1 MSDKIK
7 RIFCIAIGLV
17 MGGWLAVYGTRELIN
32 SKRLADHGKAAQARV
47 VDLRE
52 TVSGRL
58 RRHAYY
64 LTIAFE
70 TPGGSAVTKEV
81 KVGQD
86 TFTTAQVGSAVK
98 AYYLAEDPTVCAA
111 GQTVDL
117 RYGNLLFGLVVLAGA
132 VFLWVT
138 RNRSSEMDDLA
149 EKIEG
154 HLKPLM
160 VERFDYAPVR
170 AQEFGHLDLAF
181 YDNARRHLEERG
193 YSFLADEEN
202 VTLRKQSGE
211 RNFLR
216 LLVSREQTVVAFL
229 YHVKA
234 RKASGKDSKVLDLET
249 WFSNRQFV
257 CTSNAAQAG
266 VFDSPPSIHA
276 LHLPAE
282 ASWDAIREAHQK
294 QVTDFLAKSP
304 GVEPIKLKG
313 MEEVRRFQ
321 DNLQR
326 TKAEFRRNNGLSK
339 AELERLVRGRAGIDV
354 EGLHAKLAERL
365 KQYSPAPVPA

>member
-7 RIFCIAIGLV
+7 RIFCIAIGIV
-17 MGGWLAVYGTRELIN
+17 MGGWLVFYGARELVN
-32 SKRLADHGKAAQARV
+32 SKRLADQGKTAQAQV
-47 VDLRE
+47 ADLRE
-52 TVSGRL
+52 SVSGRL
-58 RRHAYY
+58 RRHTYY

-70 TPGGSAVTKEV
+70 TPGGRSVTKEV
-81 KVGQD
+81 KVSRD

-111 GQTVDL
+111 GPTVDL

-138 RNRSSEMDDLA
+138 RNRPSEMDDLA

-160 VERFDYAPVR
+160 VERFDYAPVV
-170 AQEFGHLDLAF
+170 AQEFAHLDQAF
-181 YDNARRHLEERG
+181 YDNSRRHLEERG

-234 RKASGKDSKVLDLET
+234 RKAGGKDSKVFDLET

-266 VFDSPPSIHA
+266 VFDSPPNIHA

-282 ASWDAIREAHQK
+282 ASLDEILAAHQK
-294 QVTDFLAKSP
+294 QVADFLSKNP

-313 MEEVRRFQ
+313 LQEVRRFQ
-321 DNLQR
+321 DELQR
-326 TKAEFRRNNGLSK
+326 TKAEFRRRTGLSK
-339 AELERLVRGRAGIDV
+339 TELERLVRGRAGIDV
-354 EGLHAKLAERL
+354 EGLHARLAERL
-365 KQYSPAPVPA
+365 KQQSPAPVLA